1 MKRKNKYHTPIR
13 IICAVLFA
21 AFSFLYIY
29 LFQGE
34 LLALLQDHLSK
45 GVTSN
50 NALGT
55 ALIVTLLLLF
65 VQWGVNRLSK
75 LHGSWEALSYVPSC
89 VLLALF
95 TAIDGDTVH
104 YSLSKWIWGVVL
116 CLLFYVF
123 IVWVERRVIALSR
136 PSLMKQLWPNM
147 MTFALLFVVTAQIG
161 NHATAQHMELA
172 VWKHLH
178 ESDYEAMLKVGK
190 QSDDYNVGLTTL
202 RNLAMLKTGTLPER
216 LFCYPQPYGVEGLI
230 YHADD
235 RCAENYSAMEFY
247 THLGTQPTEGETGR
261 DFAQRLYATVD
272 SVTYRDCYLA
282 ALLLDKDL
290 DALAPELEAMLQKG
304 AKLPT
309 YYQEALLLYNTQH
322 PEAPIAFVPDAQI
335 VADYE
340 AYCQLQ
346 QEHADNRVV
355 ARNKAMRQYGKT
367 YWNYYDYSAEE

>member
-1 MKRKNKYHTPIR
+1 MERKNKYHTPIR

-65 VQWGVNRLSK
+65 VQWGINRLSK
-75 LHGSWEALSYVPSC
+75 LHGGWEALSYVPSC

-104 YSLSKWIWGVVL
+104 YSPSKWIWGVGI
-116 CLLFYVF
+116 CLLFYVL
-123 IVWVERRVIALSR
+123 IVWVERRVISLSR
-136 PSLMKQLWPNM
+136 SSFQKMLWPNM
-147 MTFALLFVVTAQIG
+147 MTLAILFAVTAQVG
-161 NHATAQHMELA
+161 NHASALHMELA
-172 VWKHLH
+172 AWKHLH
-178 ESDYEAMLKVGK
+178 DSDYEAMLKVGDR
-190 QSDDYNVGLTTL
+190 SDDYNMELTTL
-202 RNLAMLKTGTLPER
+202 RNIAMLKMGTLSEQ
-216 LFCYPQPYGVEGLI
+216 LFCYPQHYGAKGLVF
-230 YHADD
+230 HDDD
-235 RCAENYSAMEFY
+235 RHAENYSEKEFY
-247 THLGTQPTEGETGR
+247 NHLGAQPNEGETGR
-261 DFAQRLYATVD
+261 EFAQRIYATVD
-272 SVTYRDCYLA
+272 SVTFRVWYLA
-282 ALLLDKDL
+282 ALLLEKDL
-290 DALAPELEAMLQKG
+290 ETLAPELEVMLQEG
-304 AKLPT
+304 GNLPT
-309 YYQEALLLYNTQH
+309 CYQEALLLYNTQH
-322 PEAPIAFVPDAQI
+322 PEAPIAFVPDAEI

-346 QEHADNRVV
+346 KENADNRVV
-355 ARNKAMRQYGKT
+355 ARNKAIRQYGHT

>member
-21 AFSFLYIY
+21 TFSFLYIY

-104 YSLSKWIWGVVL
+104 YSPSKWIWGVVL
-116 CLLFYVF
+116 CLLVYVF

-161 NHATAQHMELA
+161 NHATVQHMEMA
-172 VWKHLH
+172 AWKYLH

-247 THLGTQPTEGETGR
+247 THLGTQPNEGETGR